1 MIMYNRWIGPIV
13 IGAIT
18 QHTSN
23 LWKGWP
29 FILGLFIVAIALV
42 ILIDVDK
49 AKEQAEAY
57 RKTHVSSDPM
67 RVAADEPIITEKTI
81 DYKEEWSTHITPL
94 LCTCILWQAM
104 IRLTFYYY
112 SLFLSLYC
120 FSLLCVYYYTS
131 SPSWIINKRHPFWC
145 NWSPFSTWCVIM
157 LSTNVWWWDS
167 HASFSPGCDL
177 PTNPEK
183 GRRGADLI
191 SLSPFLCKYPKWANT
206 RMLVAPC
213 WRASCTQMATLVK
226 TVSYNDYRG
235 NRGCV

>member
-1 MIMYNRWIGPIV
+1 MYNRWIGPIV

-81 DYKEEWSTHITPL
+81 DYKEEWSRTLHTHSIPS
-94 LCTCILWQAM
+94 LCTSILPQGQACACCHDDSANLLLLHF
-104 IRLTFYYY
+104 ISLYI
-112 SLFLSLYC
+112 LFLPSSSLRV
-120 FSLLCVYYYTS
+120 LLY
-131 SPSWIINKRHPFWC
+131 
-145 NWSPFSTWCVIM
+145 
-157 LSTNVWWWDS
+157 
-167 HASFSPGCDL
+167 
-177 PTNPEK
+177 
-183 GRRGADLI
+183 
-191 SLSPFLCKYPKWANT
+191 LC
-206 RMLVAPC
+206 
-213 WRASCTQMATLVK
+213 TLN
-226 TVSYNDYRG
+226 Y
-235 NRGCV
+235 

>member
-81 DYKEEWSTHITPL
+81 DYKEE
-94 LCTCILWQAM
+94 
-104 IRLTFYYY
+104 
-112 SLFLSLYC
+112 
-120 FSLLCVYYYTS
+120 
-131 SPSWIINKRHPFWC
+131 
-145 NWSPFSTWCVIM
+145 
-157 LSTNVWWWDS
+157 
-167 HASFSPGCDL
+167 
-177 PTNPEK
+177 
-183 GRRGADLI
+183 
-191 SLSPFLCKYPKWANT
+191 
-206 RMLVAPC
+206 
-213 WRASCTQMATLVK
+213 
-226 TVSYNDYRG
+226 
-235 NRGCV
+235 